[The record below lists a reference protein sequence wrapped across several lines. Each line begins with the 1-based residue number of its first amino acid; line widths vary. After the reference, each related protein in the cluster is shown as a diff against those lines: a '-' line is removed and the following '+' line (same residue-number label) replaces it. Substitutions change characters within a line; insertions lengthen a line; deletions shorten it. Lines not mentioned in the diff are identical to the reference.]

1 MRDKPHKKLDLW
13 KRTMKLVPLIYDGTK
28 EFPKEEEY
36 GLKSQMRR
44 AVVSVPSKISEGL
57 TRTSKKDKLHFL
69 NIAQG
74 SLSELDAQ
82 LDISEQLAYMTQEL
96 ASEIGEVQTA
106 VESLLSGLIRSL
118 RG

>member
-1 MRDKPHKKLDLW
+1 MRDKPHKRLDLW
-13 KRTMKLVPLIYDGTK
+13 GKTMELVLTVYNETK
-28 EFPKEEEY
+28 MFPREEEF
-36 GLKSQMRR
+36 GLKGQMRR
-44 AVVSVPSKISEGL
+44 AVVSVPSNISEGL

-82 LDISEQLAYMTQEL
+82 LDISEQLNYLTPDRA
-96 ASEIGEVQTA
+96 ARIGEVQTS

-118 RG
+118 RQ